1 MKLKLIYL
9 LCLLLIASAC
19 SPVSKVDKPVS
30 EVDEVTE
37 NPADF
42 DLRTNQTEYIAESET
57 GFSYGFSLTAKLE
70 NTTDQT
76 LYLDLCYPDDTS
88 PIYSVTLAEESDKK
102 SSWNPAWACVGH
114 SESIVLEPGQTRI
127 DTYAIEG
134 PTVSQ
139 NGQPVGEIE
148 GLFKLSYRTLE
159 CADSGV
165 CTPSSISSNAFKIE
179 LAD

>member
-1 MKLKLIYL
+1 MKLKLICS
-9 LCLLLIASAC
+9 LCLLLIVGAC

-57 GFSYGFSLTAKLE
+57 GFSYGFSLTAELE
-70 NTTDQT
+70 NTTNGT
-76 LYLDLCYPDDTS
+76 IYLDICDPRNRIPL
-88 PIYSVTLAEESDKK
+88 YSITLAEESDE
-102 SSWNPAWACVGH
+102 SAWNPAWACVGH

-127 DTYAIEG
+127 DTYALEG

-139 NGQPVGEIE
+139 NGQPSGKME
-148 GLFKLSYRTLE
+148 GLFRLSYRTLE
-159 CADSGV
+159 CADSDV
-165 CTPSSISSNAFKIE
+165 CAPSSISSNAFKIE
-179 LAD
+179 LTD